1 MIRMA
6 RRPFGIYY
14 IAQMLLDELEEREAQ
29 KELASRRR
37 RSARMPS
44 EGDIGGLGDM
54 DAIRRLLD
62 SPPAKKAKRKASAY
76 SKRYASNFKKCMDKH
91 KKKNGQWKKG
101 GYKRCVREAHRM
113 SRK

>member
-1 MIRMA
+1 MA
-6 RRPFGIYY
+6 RRPPGIFF
-14 IAQMLLDELEEREAQ
+14 IAQMLLEELEAREERR
-29 KELASRRR
+29 ELDARRR
-37 RSARMPS
+37 ITAREPD
-44 EGDIGGLGDM
+44 EGSLGGLGDI
-54 DAIRRLLD
+54 DSIRRLLD

-76 SKRYASNFKKCMDKH
+76 SKRYAKNFKKCMDKH

>member
-1 MIRMA
+1 MATYGWQLLLDFIEWQSEQDA
-6 RRPFGIYY
+6 RR
-14 IAQMLLDELEEREAQ
+14 ASARELSE
-29 KELASRRR
+29 SRR

-44 EGDIGGLGDM
+44 EGDLGGLGDIE
-54 DAIRRLLD
+54 ALRRLLD

-76 SKRYASNFKKCMDKH
+76 SKKYGRNFKKCMNKH